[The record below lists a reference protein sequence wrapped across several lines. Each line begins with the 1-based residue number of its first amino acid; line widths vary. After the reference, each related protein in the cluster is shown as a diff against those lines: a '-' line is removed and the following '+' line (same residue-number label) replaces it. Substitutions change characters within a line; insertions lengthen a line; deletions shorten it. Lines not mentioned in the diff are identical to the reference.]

1 MEQNQYG
8 LPVVFERQKLID
20 GVYDVSRCFGIEFKD
35 RSAIPDREF
44 LKEVTFT
51 PNIYLGINKIYQS
64 FYRIQRRVREGV
76 RNLEE
81 VIGPDYVNLNF
92 IGEPG
97 AGKSFALRVICAVL
111 GIPLRIETFSGESG
125 TDKFLGVSS
134 IAHGEIQFHWTAVPS
149 AHRDGGVIALEEINQ
164 MKTDR
169 QMALSQ
175 AVVPPFLLE
184 VDNYM
189 DTYRNP
195 FTVYVNLFNVG
206 TEGSKP
212 FNEAYLNR
220 FSTTFVFEKD
230 DRETMIA
237 KLHQK
242 LGYDYSAANVI
253 QEYEFIPR
261 ALNNTDFEVAVDLL
275 EQVKNYLNGDMVAR
289 SDEAKTISERQA
301 ANMLTEIQNGI
312 APKNAAVLTFVNML
326 ACIDL
331 DLAQEVQEEVIDIF
345 PWEYRYQKKEHAE

>member
-1 MEQNQYG
+1 MEEKEYG
-8 LPVVFERQKLID
+8 LLVTFERQKMID
-20 GVYDVSRCFGIEFKD
+20 GAYDVSRCFEIQFVNQED
-35 RSAIPDREF
+35 IPDRAF

-51 PNIYLGINKIYQS
+51 PNLYLCLNKIYQS
-64 FYRIQRRVREGV
+64 FYRIQRRIQSGV
-76 RNLEE
+76 QSLEE
-81 VIGPDYVNLNF
+81 QIGPDCVNINF

-97 AGKSFALRVICAVL
+97 AGKSFGLRVICAVL
-111 GIPLRIETFSGESG
+111 GIPMRVESFSGESG

-134 IAHGEIQFHWTAVPS
+134 IAHGEIQFHWTAVPTV
-149 AHRDGGVIALEEINQ
+149 HRDGGVIALEEINQ

-175 AVVPPFLLE
+175 AVVSPFILE
-184 VDNYM
+184 VDNYI
-189 DTYRNP
+189 DTYRHP
-195 FTVYVNLFNVG
+195 FAIYVNLFNVG

-220 FSTTFVFEKD
+220 FSTTYVFEKD

-242 LGYDYSAANVI
+242 LGYPYAGKNLI
-253 QEYEFIPR
+253 TEQTFTPR
-261 ALNNTDFEVAVDLL
+261 SLTDVDFEVAVDLL
-275 EQVKNYLNGDMVAR
+275 ELVKNYLNGDMVAR
-289 SDEAKTISERQA
+289 SDEAKTLSARQA

-312 APKNAAVLTFVNML
+312 EPKDAAILTYVNTL

-331 DLAQEVQEEVIDIF
+331 DLAQEVKEEVLDIF
-345 PWEYRYQKKEHAE
+345 PWEHRYGIA